1 MKRNETKTR
10 TVWYVQACVDG
21 RFEDR
26 KAFKAYAD
34 AWDFISDA
42 NLNDINARIVEAK
55 VVGSSSYP
63 EMVNARYE
71 DSLKA
76 TAPVVEES
84 NPSGNKIRWKYQVQ
98 VQTANKVGWIDL
110 RGSMPDGYGEFCNY
124 LFDTEKEAQKV
135 CSDIALSEWNDV
147 ARIKKVG
154 ELI

>member
-42 NLNDINARIVEAK
+42 NLNDINARIVEVE

-76 TAPVVEES
+76 TEPVVEES
-84 NPSGNKIRWKYQVQ
+84 KPSGQIVWRYKVQ
-98 VQTANKVGWIDL
+98 LQKPNMKAGWL
-110 RGSMPDGYGEFCNY
+110 EGGV
-124 LFDTEKEAQKV
+124 FDTKGKAENYCATIDTVMESKF
-135 CSDIALSEWNDV
+135 ST
-147 ARIKKVG
+147 RIRKVG

>member
-21 RFEDR
+21 RFEDL
-26 KAFKAYAD
+26 KAFKTYAD

-42 NLNDINARIVEAK
+42 NLNDISARIVEAK

-63 EMVNARYE
+63 EMLNARYE

-76 TAPVVEES
+76 TEPVVEES
-84 NPSGNKIRWKYQVQ
+84 KPSGQIVWRYKVQ
-98 VQTANKVGWIDL
+98 HQKPNMKAGWL
-110 RGSMPDGYGEFCNY
+110 EGGV
-124 LFDTEKEAQKV
+124 FDTKEEAEKFCATI
-135 CSDIALSEWNDV
+135 SFWHPMPFPT
-147 ARIKKVG
+147 RIRKVG